1 MPGLALAIPAR
12 NEEKVIGRLLDSVD
26 AQSKPFDEIFV
37 YDDASTDRT
46 GEIARSRGAVVLRAE
61 ESAGPSHGK
70 NLLASRSSC
79 EWIHFHDADE
89 ALHPEFVARAREW
102 MLRDDADVVL
112 FATEDRDDDTGVPIG
127 QRTWDASALRQDP
140 VRYAIVHTI
149 TNCGIYRRDAFLAVG
164 GFDTAEATK
173 YNEDQAMHLRLA
185 RAGLRFCADPLV
197 GITIYRR
204 RQSMSA
210 SHRIECARA
219 QFEVLRETAEATGT
233 KYAAE
238 IGARLWRL
246 AGEFGGYSDWT
257 HVRRC
262 LALAAAVGYRDP
274 AEEHWAVRAGARIA
288 PLATIVGRE
297 LTIRALKPGLRDGMP
312 RASL

>member
-1 MPGLALAIPAR
+1 
-12 NEEKVIGRLLDSVD
+12 
-26 AQSKPFDEIFV
+26 
-37 YDDASTDRT
+37 
-46 GEIARSRGAVVLRAE
+46 
-61 ESAGPSHGK
+61 
-70 NLLASRSSC
+70 
-79 EWIHFHDADE
+79 
-89 ALHPEFVARAREW
+89 
-102 MLRDDADVVL
+102 
-112 FATEDRDDDTGVPIG
+112 
-127 QRTWDASALRQDP
+127 
-140 VRYAIVHTI
+140 
-149 TNCGIYRRDAFLAVG
+149 
-164 GFDTAEATK
+164 
-173 YNEDQAMHLRLA
+173 MHLRLA
-185 RAGLRFCADPLV
+185 RAGLRFWADPLPGV
-197 GITIYRR
+197 VIYRR
-204 RQSMSA
+204 TASMSA

-297 LTIRALKPGLRDGMP
+297 MTIRALKPALRDGMP
-312 RASL
+312 RASSL